1 MRDLAKR
8 RALAERIRWL
18 IGGRI
23 TNDAFEN
30 FLYDEGCFGSE
41 DRTIDEIAWW
51 AWSLY
56 SDTST
61 YRLVGKRSVDRETRD
76 AAIRAIVLLRGGQDY
91 PWPTLQEPFLVF
103 TMRAASQNWW
113 LPTAAFASLALY
125 NYGATLGGVMLGPLL
140 MVGVVLVGLV
150 CRAGGSMADR
160 LMRPRREAFE
170 ASGDTDCWPFLSRE
184 DLLEGARRGH
194 LLDASG

>member
-8 RALAERIRWL
+8 RALAEQVRWL

-41 DRTIDEIAWW
+41 DRTVDEIAWW

-56 SDTST
+56 SDART
-61 YRLVGKRSVDRETRD
+61 YRLMGKHAVDRTTRNR
-76 AAIRAIVLLRGGQDY
+76 AIRAIVLLRSGQDY
-91 PWPTLQEPFLVF
+91 RWPTIQEPYAVF
-103 TMRAASQNWW
+103 MLRALSDNWW
-113 LPTAAFASLALY
+113 LPTTGAAMLALY

-160 LMRPRREAFE
+160 LMRPQREAFE
-170 ASGDTDCWPFLSRE
+170 ASGDADCWPFLSRE
-184 DLLEGARRGH
+184 DLQEGARRGY
-194 LLDASG
+194 LLDAPT